1 MTRSLAVGYWIL
13 RETYQRIFIVWRRQ
27 RTSSHLPGAI
37 QAAPTRKG
45 ATTDASST
53 LEGLQPVFHAVVCA
67 VVPEADE
74 LSAEEWGELG
84 ALVDESL
91 LGRPA
96 ALRRQLRIFLRL
108 VQWLPLF
115 RYGRRF
121 TSLESGRRARFLAGL
136 QNHRVDRIR
145 VGFWGLR
152 TLALLGY
159 YGRSGAAAA
168 IGYRPNP
175 SGWEAVRR

>member
-1 MTRSLAVGYWIL
+1 LQIPI
-13 RETYQRIFIVWRRQ
+13 QRILIIWRRHHPRSHFA
-27 RTSSHLPGAI
+27 RTI
-37 QAAPTRKG
+37 QPASAGKG
-45 ATTDASST
+45 ATTETSST
-53 LEGLQPVFHAVVCA
+53 FADLLPVFRAVVRS

-74 LSAEEWGELG
+74 LDDAEWGELV
-84 ALVDESL
+84 ALIDESL

>member
-1 MTRSLAVGYWIL
+1 MPYP
-13 RETYQRIFIVWRRQ
+13 IFPV
-27 RTSSHLPGAI
+27 LI
-37 QAAPTRKG
+37 QPTLGRKG

-53 LEGLQPVFHAVVCA
+53 LEGLQPVFHAVVEV

-74 LSAEEWGELG
+74 LTAEEWGELG

-91 LGRPA
+91 RGRPA
-96 ALRRQLRIFLRL
+96 GLRRQLRVFLRL
-108 VQWLPLF
+108 VEWLPVM

-121 TSLESGRRARFLAGL
+121 TSLAPGRRARFLAGL
-136 QNHRVDRIR
+136 QNHRVGRIR

-159 YGRSGAAAA
+159 YGRGGAAVA
-168 IGYRPNP
+168 IGYHPNP
-175 SGWEAVRR
+175 RGWEAAR